1 MANILTGEKKL
12 VLHQLVL
19 FVVLVTLTLWR
30 IASQTW
36 TINYQVLLWWLG
48 AVLGFSF
55 VFADRLIYAFWQHPE
70 ETLSLTLR
78 QVLGGGRWMT
88 GLSTLLTER
97 GTQKHLMMRSVL
109 FLVVWLGLGFLTISS
124 VSNLFGR
131 GFMLGLGIHL
141 TFDLLTDTVAH
152 RRDLKLWF
160 WQIKRDIPESEMKMV
175 VWGYTILFLLIAWG
189 L

>member
-1 MANILTGEKKL
+1 MASILTGEKKL
-12 VLHQLVL
+12 VLHQIVL
-19 FVVLVTLTLWR
+19 FVILVTLTLWR
-30 IASQTW
+30 LVSGSW
-36 TINYQVLLWWLG
+36 TLNTDVVLWWLG
-48 AVLGFSF
+48 AVIGFSF
-55 VFADRLIYAFWQHPE
+55 VFTDRLIYAFWQHPE

-78 QVLGGGRWMT
+78 QVLGGGRWMS

-97 GTQKHLMMRSVL
+97 ETQKHLMMRSVL
-109 FLVVWLGLGFLTISS
+109 FLGVWLALGFLTMAN
-124 VSNLFGR
+124 VSNALGR

-141 TFDLLTDTVAH
+141 TFDLLTDTLLR

-175 VWGYTILFLLIAWG
+175 VWGYTILFLLVAWG